1 MNFIHTIIM
10 DKHEKNKLRYIRD
23 TETNITQPPY
33 VLDDS
38 YNGDSQSLRQ
48 AQDDTAAY
56 AQDDSFAHFPSY
68 TQIHRCNLLIAK

>member
-48 AQDDTAAY
+48 AQGTA
-56 AQDDSFAHFPSY
+56 
-68 TQIHRCNLLIAK
+68 NLE